1 MAKRIG
7 KYKITKRDDAL
18 TAVPLGNDDVHLKSE
33 GTAPTVEATTAG
45 NGTCTMDATSTD
57 TCMSMTFANTW
68 ADGDTAVVTFANA
81 YATAPKV
88 ILSAFPINGSGA
100 HLIEI
105 DTLAVTTTGFTLT
118 ASGTAAGVLT
128 CLVIETV

>member
-7 KYKITKRDDAL
+7 KYKVTKRDDAL
-18 TAVPLGNDDVHLKSE
+18 TSVPLGNDGVHLKSE
-33 GTAPTVEATTAG
+33 GTVPTIEVTTAG
-45 NGTCTMDATSTD
+45 NGTGAIASTSTD
-57 TCMSMTFANTW
+57 TCGSITFANTW
-68 ADGDTAVVTFANA
+68 ADGDTCVVTFANA

-128 CLVIETV
+128 YLVIETV